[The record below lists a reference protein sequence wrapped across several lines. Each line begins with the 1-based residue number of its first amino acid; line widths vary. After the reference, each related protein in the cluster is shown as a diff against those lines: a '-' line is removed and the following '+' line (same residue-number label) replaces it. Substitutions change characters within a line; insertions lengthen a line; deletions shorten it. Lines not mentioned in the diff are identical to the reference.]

1 MACTIRLFP
10 QVISSKH
17 EVPMLLKRQKPKEYG
32 TCKTMEGHY
41 KAGQTVAIVDDV
53 LMTGGTFV
61 EDIPVSCC
69 QDFPNCVYL
78 IGW

>member
-1 MACTIRLFP
+1 
-10 QVISSKH
+10 
-17 EVPMLLKRQKPKEYG
+17 MLLKRQKPKEYG

-61 EDIPVSCC
+61 EDIPVSNC
-69 QDFPNCVYL
+69 QDFPTCIYIL
-78 IGW
+78 GW

>member
-1 MACTIRLFP
+1 
-10 QVISSKH
+10 
-17 EVPMLLKRQKPKEYG
+17 MLLKRQKPKEYG

-61 EDIPVSCC
+61 EDIPASCAHLKNTTNLPLLFC
-69 QDFPNCVYL
+69 AL
-78 IGW
+78 M